1 MVLDELEIRS
11 IRGVHRAM
19 TRKIP
24 IRTRFAAPTPGPA
37 RDVSVRKRSI
47 GASVMLFAGTVGSL
61 VWTAGFLDPDYETG
75 V

>member
-1 MVLDELEIRS
+1 VVLDDLEIRS
-11 IRGVHRAM
+11 IIGVDWDLFLVL
-19 TRKIP
+19 TLN
-24 IRTRFAAPTPGPA
+24 RFAAPTPGPA

-47 GASVMLFAGTVGSL
+47 GASVMLFAGTVGPL